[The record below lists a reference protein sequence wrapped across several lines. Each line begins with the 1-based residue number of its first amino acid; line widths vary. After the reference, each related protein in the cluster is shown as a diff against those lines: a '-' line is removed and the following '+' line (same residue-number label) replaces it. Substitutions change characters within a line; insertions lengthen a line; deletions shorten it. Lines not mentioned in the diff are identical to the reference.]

1 MNGTLEREAIREPV
15 SQRDIAR
22 HFGVSHVTV
31 SLALRHSRRVSASLS
46 EEIRAHAEKVGYR
59 SDPVLQALSA
69 YRDRKKSGQVRG
81 AIGWVNA
88 WAEPGELRAHPEI
101 ERFWRGAFAAAGERR
116 YRLEEFRLGSEL
128 SPERLHEVLET
139 RNIRGL
145 IVPPHLSADAWSGF
159 PWEDYAVVSFG
170 RCCHGPRGHSVL
182 PSAAA
187 NLMLAIRKLR
197 EAGHRRIG
205 CLTGNSLLRQ
215 AGYCMVEGLSAVK
228 RSLAGDDDFALLDL
242 AEVGEGRI
250 AGEVRAWVRMNGL
263 DAILGDEAAMIASV
277 VEAGFVIPDGVAVAT
292 LAGDGNQGINPGG
305 EEIGRT
311 AVQMLDS
318 LMEERA
324 RGNRVLFREVAVEGM
339 WVGEG

>member
-1 MNGTLEREAIREPV
+1 MNATLEIEAIREPV

-31 SLALRHSRRVSASLS
+31 SLALRHSRRVSVSLA

-69 YRDRKKSGQVRG
+69 YRDRKKNGQVRG

-88 WAEPGELRAHPEI
+88 WAEPGELRTHPEVD
-101 ERFWRGAFAAAGERR
+101 RFWRGAFAAAGERR

-128 SPERLHEVLET
+128 SAERLHEVLET
-139 RNIRGL
+139 RCIRGL
-145 IVPPHLSADAWSGF
+145 IVPPHLCSGAWSEF
-159 PWEDYAVVSFG
+159 PWESYAVVSFG
-170 RCCHGPRGHSVL
+170 RCCNGPRGHSVL

-187 NLMLAIRKLR
+187 NLLLAIHKLR
-197 EAGHRRIG
+197 DAGHRRIG
-205 CLTGNSLLRQ
+205 CLTGRALLRK
-215 AGYCMVEGLSAVK
+215 AGYCMVESLPTVK
-228 RSLAGDDDFALLDL
+228 RNLGGSDDLVLLDL
-242 AEVGEGRI
+242 AEVPESKI
-250 AGEVRAWVRMNGL
+250 AADVRKWIRTNAL
-263 DAILGDEAAMIASV
+263 DAIVADDAST
-277 VEAGFVIPDGVAVAT
+277 VEALSQAGFKVSEGLAMAT
-292 LAGDGNQGINPGG
+292 LAGCAYPGIDPGS

-324 RGNRVLFREVAVEGM
+324 RGNRVLLREVAVEGT
-339 WVGEG
+339 WRG